1 VRNLTCPN
9 QITEY
14 APGQTV
20 PSRTI
25 SARNC
30 PKYYSSIAFDRHGN
44 LYAAV
49 SGGHRVRVY
58 APGAS
63 VPFRAISLD
72 VSKPSNL
79 VVDHVGRVFVAND
92 SADLAVYAPGQNR
105 ILRTL
110 PYQGTPQM
118 LVDSQ
123 NYFYLNE
130 GTKTDVYSPGG
141 AKLLYEVRG
150 DAYLSGAALD
160 SNDNFYITN
169 YRANSIGV
177 YKRHSTK
184 MLRVISKGVYEP
196 SNLQVDSS
204 GNLYCV
210 NKSSVT
216 VYAPGASVPSRTI
229 KEGIDGPIAS
239 AVDSIGDVYVSNW
252 SAGNVTVY
260 PPGGTKPSE
269 TISTGIN
276 DAFSLAI
283 GP

>member
-1 VRNLTCPN
+1 
-9 QITEY
+9 
-14 APGQTV
+14 
-20 PSRTI
+20 
-25 SARNC
+25 
-30 PKYYSSIAFDRHGN
+30 
-44 LYAAV
+44 
-49 SGGHRVRVY
+49 
-58 APGAS
+58 
-63 VPFRAISLD
+63 
-72 VSKPSNL
+72 
-79 VVDHVGRVFVAND
+79 
-92 SADLAVYAPGQNR
+92 
-105 ILRTL
+105 
-110 PYQGTPQM
+110 M

-160 SNDNFYITN
+160 SNENFYITN
-169 YRANSIGV
+169 YHANSIGV
-177 YKRHSTK
+177 YKKHSTK
-184 MLRVISKGVYEP
+184 RLRVISKGVYEP

-216 VYAPGASVPSRTI
+216 VYAPAASVPSRTI

-269 TISTGIN
+269 TISTGIS